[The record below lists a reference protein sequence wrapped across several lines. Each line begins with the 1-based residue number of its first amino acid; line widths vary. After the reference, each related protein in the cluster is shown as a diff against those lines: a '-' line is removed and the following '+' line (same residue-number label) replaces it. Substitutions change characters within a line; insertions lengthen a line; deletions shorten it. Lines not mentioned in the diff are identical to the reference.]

1 MTNGTSGDERHRRVR
16 AGLTFS
22 CKGSSDA
29 LWAITQFQNQEKIY
43 SFLSCSL
50 GSLAR
55 DKLQD
60 ATAIQRRR
68 FVAAPRHV
76 GKDYWQVERHRKNHC
91 CASPFSKNHGIKKRP
106 PGYIWMNATVH
117 DLVSPREQ

>member
-1 MTNGTSGDERHRRVR
+1 MERAAMSDIEGSEPGWRSAARVQRRTV
-16 AGLTFS
+16 GNNPVS
-22 CKGSSDA
+22 
-29 LWAITQFQNQEKIY
+29 NQEQSY

-50 GSLAR
+50 VSLAR

-76 GKDYWQVERHRKNHC
+76 GKDYWQVERHRKNHG
-91 CASPFSKNHGIKKRP
+91 CASPFPKNHGIKKRP
-106 PGYIWMNATVH
+106 PGCTWMNATVH

>member
-1 MTNGTSGDERHRRVR
+1 VGNNPVS
-16 AGLTFS
+16 
-22 CKGSSDA
+22 
-29 LWAITQFQNQEKIY
+29 NQEKIY

-76 GKDYWQVERHRKNHC
+76 GKDYWQVRATPQKSLLRLSFFEKSWN
-91 CASPFSKNHGIKKRP
+91 KKTSAWL
-106 PGYIWMNATVH
+106 YMDECN
-117 DLVSPREQ
+117 SS